1 MEERLHKVLAAA
13 GVASRREAER
23 LIAAGQVA
31 VDGKTVTEMGVKVD
45 PEKHAISVAGRPVT
59 IPRRK
64 TYVLLNKPGGYVTTR
79 ADPHAGRT
87 VMDLLRDL
95 DVPVHPVG
103 RLDKDTEGALIVTN
117 DGELTQLLT
126 HPRHGVPK
134 IYQAHVQGV
143 PDEKALEAL
152 RTGVRLEDGLTA
164 PAQVRLLYAG
174 EDRAVLEITLHEG
187 RKRQVRRMLD
197 AVGHPVR
204 YLRRV
209 AIGPVSVRKLP
220 LGAWRYLTQK
230 EVHALMR
237 MAKGEV
243 TPQAAMPRPQGGA
256 AARPGKAP
264 QRRAA
269 RAPAKNLASHS
280 AAPKERDGSGQSGD
294 GAGGRLAPRRDG
306 RMSGRPRDARNP

>member
-23 LIAAGQVA
+23 MIAAGQVA
-31 VDGKTVTEMGVKVD
+31 IDGETVTEMGVKVD
-45 PEKHAISVAGRPVT
+45 PEKHAITVAGRPGA

-87 VMDLLRDL
+87 VMDLLRDV

-143 PDEKALEAL
+143 PGEKALERL
-152 RTGVRLEDGLTA
+152 RTGIRLEEGMTA
-164 PAQVRLLYAG
+164 PAQVRVLFAG

-187 RKRQVRRMLD
+187 RKRQVRRMLE

-209 AIGPVSVRKLP
+209 AQPYRKKATTGQTFRSPHFPGERIFPTTGGLS
-220 LGAWRYLTQK
+220 R
-230 EVHALMR
+230 ERMR
-237 MAKGEV
+237 
-243 TPQAAMPRPQGGA
+243 TPGLWL
-256 AARPGKAP
+256 KAS
-264 QRRAA
+264 R
-269 RAPAKNLASHS
+269 
-280 AAPKERDGSGQSGD
+280 
-294 GAGGRLAPRRDG
+294 
-306 RMSGRPRDARNP
+306 